1 MRAHNRMRKPNG
13 RRWTMLRTAVF
24 AAYGRT
30 CHLCGHGGANQ
41 VDHVIPG
48 VDPAGSRM
56 GAGKPAASTRSARKP
71 LS

>member
-41 VDHVIPG
+41 VDHVIPVPIRPDLG
-48 VDPAGSRM
+48 WVLENLRPA
-56 GAGKPAASTRSARKP
+56 PECPETAA
-71 LS
+71 